1 MIDATAARRVR
12 LVGLD
17 VDGVLTEG
25 GVYLGDVEGA
35 SHEFKRYDIQDG
47 LGIHL
52 LKMAGIIPVIVTG
65 RVSESVRLRAK
76 ELEIDDVVQVKG
88 AFKVPPFM
96 AVLERHAVSLEE
108 AAFIGDDLPDIPVLE
123 LVGLRVCVA
132 NATREVRELCH
143 VRLTRPGGG
152 GAVRE
157 FVEHL
162 LDARGDWER
171 VMQGYLDER
180 RDGERPRDA

>member
-1 MIDATAARRVR
+1 MISETAARRVR

-96 AVLERHAVSLEE
+96 AVLERHGVSLEE

-132 NATREVRELCH
+132 NATREVRELCQ

-157 FVEHL
+157 FVEQL

-171 VMQGYLDER
+171 VMHGYLNER
-180 RDGERPRDA
+180 RDGDRPKRA

>member
-1 MIDATAARRVR
+1 
-12 LVGLD
+12 
-17 VDGVLTEG
+17 
-25 GVYLGDVEGA
+25 
-35 SHEFKRYDIQDG
+35 
-47 LGIHL
+47 
-52 LKMAGIIPVIVTG
+52 
-65 RVSESVRLRAK
+65 
-76 ELEIDDVVQVKG
+76 VVQVKG